1 MTAVIVIG
9 GGFTGTAVAIAL
21 SRRAQTPLDIAVI
34 EPRVEV
40 GRGVAYSA
48 TDRDHRINAPAAS
61 HFVTADDA
69 EGLNFLDNIS
79 CHRLNMALRTICVDD
94 MGKEAIRDSLNL
106 VKLKNVKDKSEM
118 KINFDAGVL
127 EMHCAYALR
136 TDGMY
141 SDNEIRE
148 VLMAKL

>member
-69 EGLNFLDNIS
+69 KGLTAGCDKRAVSSATQRWLQPTAVCSPGGLNLA
-79 CHRLNMALRTICVDD
+79 RTPALRF
-94 MGKEAIRDSLNL
+94 
-106 VKLKNVKDKSEM
+106 
-118 KINFDAGVL
+118 INTQ
-127 EMHCAYALR
+127 R
-136 TDGMY
+136 
-141 SDNEIRE
+141 EIPPVR
-148 VLMAKL
+148 VSGTSAHVP